1 MCVTVFRNDL
11 KKITMTV
18 LNGKT
23 ITGIMGNMFVVSDKI
38 ITVKVMGK
46 CVGN

>member
-1 MCVTVFRNDL
+1 MS
-11 KKITMTV
+11 V
-18 LNGKT
+18 LNDKT
-23 ITGIMGNMFVVSDKI
+23 ITVIMGNIFVVSDEI